1 MNKVS
6 KKLFSQLK
14 NSAVIVHGK
23 RTPIGCFMGNLKSF
37 KATDL
42 GSYTIKANL
51 QETKLSISD
60 IDEVIMGNV
69 LSSGLG
75 QAPARITAL
84 KSGLSSKTICTT
96 VNKVCASG
104 MKSITMASQ
113 NIELGHSNTIIAGGM
128 ESMSNAPHLVNMR
141 GFQYGENKM
150 LDSIQF
156 DGLSDGMTLSPMG
169 NYAEKTVKDYK
180 LTREEQDK
188 YCMRSYENALK
199 TDFSSEIVGL
209 EVKIA
214 GKSEIINKDEE
225 LSRYKPDKISK
236 LNPAFEKN
244 TGTIT
249 AANSSKI
256 SDGACTLVVMNEQ
269 TALSKGL
276 KPLVRIIGYVDHE
289 IDPVDFS
296 ICPSLGIKKLLQ
308 KYNFKIGQINA
319 FEINEAFSSVA
330 RANIKELQIDENIV
344 NIRGGA
350 VSLGHPIGAS
360 GARIVLSLINSL
372 GMVKGKYGIASI
384 CNGGGGS
391 TSILVENLR
400 V

>member
-1 MNKVS
+1 MNKVT
-6 KKLFSQLK
+6 KKMFSFNL
-14 NSAVIVHGK
+14 NNAVIVHGK
-23 RTPIGCFMGNLKSF
+23 RTPIGSFLGNLKSF

-42 GSYTIKANL
+42 ASFTIKSNL
-51 QETKLSISD
+51 AETKLSIND
-60 IDEVIMGNV
+60 IEELILGNV

-75 QAPARITAL
+75 QAPARIAAL

-104 MKSITMASQ
+104 LKSITMASQ
-113 NIELGHSNTIIAGGM
+113 NIELGHSNIIIAGGM
-128 ESMSNAPHLVNMR
+128 ESMSNAPHLVNIR

-150 LDSIQF
+150 LDTIQF
-156 DGLSDGMTLSPMG
+156 DGLSDGMTSSPMG
-169 NYAEKTVKDYK
+169 NFAEKTVKDYK

-188 YCMRSYENALK
+188 YCIRSYENALK

-225 LSRYKPDKISK
+225 LTRYKPDKISK

-249 AANSSKI
+249 AANASKI
-256 SDGACTLVVMNEQ
+256 NDGACSLVIMNEK
-269 TALSKGL
+269 TASEKGL
-276 KPLVRIIGYVDHE
+276 KPLARIIGYADCE
-289 IDPVDFS
+289 IDPIDFS
-296 ICPSLGIKKLLQ
+296 ICPSHGIRKLMK
-308 KYNFKIGQINA
+308 KYNFNINQINA

-330 RANIKELQIDENIV
+330 RANIKELQLDEKLV

-372 GMVKGKYGIASI
+372 ETLKGKYGVASI

-391 TSILVENLR
+391 TSILIENLR